1 MYLERMNNLPH
12 GTPTCQPLPYGTP
25 LMYERDDC
33 IPAHMG
39 TWKGA
44 GRRGTAPLK
53 LLPEPGITERHF
65 VLPLTRTGSPGPNN
79 LLTMVLSEFEPLGR
93 ALESEPKINAL
104 LSPSSLS
111 LYVGQVCPGS
121 SDS

>member
-1 MYLERMNNLPH
+1 MHSLVTREH
-12 GTPTCQPLPYGTP
+12 GKGLGEGGQPLSNYLRNPVSP
-25 LMYERDDC
+25 R
-33 IPAHMG
+33 
-39 TWKGA
+39 GA
-44 GRRGTAPLK
+44 LSC
-53 LLPEPGITERHF
+53 L
-65 VLPLTRTGSPGPNN
+65 VTRTGAPGRDN
-79 LLTMVLSEFEPLGR
+79 LLTLVLSEFQPLGR

>member
-1 MYLERMNNLPH
+1 MAHPHVSPSLKGPPIMY
-12 GTPTCQPLPYGTP
+12 GC
-25 LMYERDDC
+25 DDC
-33 IPAHMG
+33 IPWLHGDMERG
-39 TWKGA
+39 WEK
-44 GRRGTAPLK
+44 GTAPTK
-53 LLPEPGITERHF
+53 LPKEPRITERHF
-65 VLPLTRTGSPGPNN
+65 ILPSDYNWATRDIN
-79 LLTMVLSEFEPLGR
+79 LLTVVLSEFQILGR

>member
-12 GTPTCQPLPYGTP
+12 GTPTCQPLPQGTP
-25 LMYERDDC
+25 LMYGCDDC
-33 IPAHMG
+33 IPWLHGDMERG
-39 TWKGA
+39 WEK
-44 GRRGTAPLK
+44 GTAPIK
-53 LLPEPGITERHF
+53 LPKEPRITERHF

-104 LSPSSLS
+104 LCPSSLS

>member
-1 MYLERMNNLPH
+1 
-12 GTPTCQPLPYGTP
+12 
-25 LMYERDDC
+25 
-33 IPAHMG
+33 
-39 TWKGA
+39 
-44 GRRGTAPLK
+44 
-53 LLPEPGITERHF
+53 
-65 VLPLTRTGSPGPNN
+65 
-79 LLTMVLSEFEPLGR
+79 MVLSEFQPLGR